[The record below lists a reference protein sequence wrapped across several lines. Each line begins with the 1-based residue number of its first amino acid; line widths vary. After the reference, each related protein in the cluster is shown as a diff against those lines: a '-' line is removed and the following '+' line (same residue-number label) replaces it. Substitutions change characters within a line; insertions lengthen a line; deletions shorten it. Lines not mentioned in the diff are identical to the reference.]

1 MVVLNRLDRFHLV
14 EMVIER
20 VPGLG
25 TRSAYLKQAIRD
37 RLTQHRHYVA
47 EHGEDMLELSGWQWG
62 QAGTRARPTGSTEAD
77 NV

>member
-1 MVVLNRLDRFHLV
+1 MVVLNRLDRFYLV

-25 TRSAYLKQAIRD
+25 TRAAYFKQAIRD

-47 EHGEDMLELSGWQWG
+47 EHGEDMLELRGWRWG
-62 QAGTRARPTGSTEAD
+62 QAGPGVRPIGSTEAD